1 VKRAVKSIME
11 KVDRASRK
19 IPIDESD
26 AVGGGADEGDPP
38 LPPLPS
44 TPLRQ
49 QDYHG
54 IGLTP
59 WTTNVSLATSINITG
74 RRCFADSSVLEY
86 SLEEF
91 EDNFED
97 SDYLGDEDES
107 EGEVE

>member
-1 VKRAVKSIME
+1 
-11 KVDRASRK
+11 
-19 IPIDESD
+19 
-26 AVGGGADEGDPP
+26 
-38 LPPLPS
+38 
-44 TPLRQ
+44 
-49 QDYHG
+49 
-54 IGLTP
+54 
-59 WTTNVSLATSINITG
+59 VSLATSINITG